1 MHDGKKGILL
11 QKVDAK
17 GTVRT
22 LEILRESSTLVT
34 RAAVGA
40 KPPKETRKKCK
51 DEPAASVE
59 YGKAIRSKI
68 RDGYA
73 FVGDRAKAKRG
84 EVVFVGFASG
94 GGGGAVL
101 DLAPDGRSLLTA
113 GFNGAPTSVWV
124 ERVDTVTGERRR
136 VFERGHKSQLF
147 LHAAMFVG
155 DGSEFLVALDD
166 ETVAVSLA
174 TGDER
179 RVAAYREGRSSNFNP
194 HVLRPQHSHD
204 RSRLVIFDA
213 DSVVRVVD
221 ARFKTLLEVST
232 AEPTTECRSTAIS
245 PSGRLLAVYRV
256 SRGIL
261 YNHDDAKKDK
271 TNSIELWDI
280 DRGKKID
287 TWKTT
292 KQIDKMAFDPADK
305 LLLVSWVY
313 AEGPVIHELGSG
325 KEVFRFDDPGST
337 DRLATAHHWVFSPDG
352 AWLAIAGNQVA
363 LVDASSRKPAKI
375 EPAAY
380 RASRVIFSGDGSVL
394 ASHEDNLAVL
404 RAIS

>member
-22 LEILRESSTLVT
+22 LEILREKSTLVT
-34 RAAVGA
+34 RAAVGPKA
-40 KPPKETRKKCK
+40 PKETRKKCK

-59 YGKAIRSKI
+59 YGKTVRAKI

-113 GFNGAPTSVWV
+113 GCNGAPTSVWV

-136 VFERGHKSQLF
+136 VFEKNHRPQIF

-174 TGDER
+174 TGDAR
-179 RVAAYREGRSSNFNP
+179 RVAAYREGGSSNFNP

-221 ARFKTLLEVST
+221 ARLKTLLEVST
-232 AEPTTECRSTAIS
+232 EAPKTECRATAIS

-261 YNHDDAKKDK
+261 YNHEDAKKDK
-271 TNSIELWDI
+271 TNVIELWDI

-287 TWKTT
+287 TWKME
-292 KQIDKMAFDPADK
+292 KQIDKMAFDAADK

-313 AEGPVIHELGSG
+313 AEGPVAHELGSG

-352 AWLAIAGNQVA
+352 VWLAIAGNQVA
-363 LVDASSRKPAKI
+363 LVDAGSRKPAKI

-380 RASRVIFSGDGSVL
+380 RASRVIFSGDGSLL

-404 RAIS
+404 RAT